1 MIDWQYPLAYSL
13 AHPPS
18 RARQLKDSMKKP
30 KPKSLMREV
39 AYERFKAQLFKR
51 NLVPGQFVSQG
62 ELCELLDVPL
72 GPTREALK
80 RLEAESLVR
89 LIPQRGIQIAD
100 IGVTLIRE
108 AFEFRTIL
116 ELAAVRRFVANADDA
131 TIAKLEHSTRAVLDR
146 MATSTDVDSRVLD
159 AALQVDWGMHNLFI
173 ESVGN
178 HILTAAHQQN
188 FDKIR
193 MIRLHGRSP
202 RYLPLA
208 MEEHLVVIEA
218 LQRRDADQA
227 AAALAHHL
235 GCAERRALGL

>member
-1 MIDWQYPLAYSL
+1 M
-13 AHPPS
+13 
-18 RARQLKDSMKKP
+18 RKP

-89 LIPQRGIQIAD
+89 LIPQRGIQITD

-116 ELAAVRRFVANADDA
+116 ELAAVRHFADHGGRRHARALEADDA
-131 TIAKLEHSTRAVLDR
+131 RDARAAAP
-146 MATSTDVDSRVLD
+146 ATSPTARLLD
-159 AALQVDWGMHNLFI
+159 AALQVDWGMHNLII
-173 ESVGN
+173 ESMGN
-178 HILTAAHQQN
+178 QHPDQRAPAELRQDQDDPAA
-188 FDKIR
+188 R
-193 MIRLHGRSP
+193 
-202 RYLPLA
+202 PLA
-208 MEEHLVVIEA
+208 A
-218 LQRRDADQA
+218 LPAARDGGASRGDRGDARAATPDAA
-227 AAALAHHL
+227 AAALA
-235 GCAERRALGL
+235 ASSRRRRAAALGL

>member
-1 MIDWQYPLAYSL
+1 V
-13 AHPPS
+13 
-18 RARQLKDSMKKP
+18 KKP
-30 KPKSLMREV
+30 KPRSLMREV
-39 AYERFKAQLFKR
+39 AYDRFKAQLFKR

-100 IGVTLIRE
+100 IGVTLIHE
-108 AFEFRTIL
+108 AFQFRTVL
-116 ELAAVRRFVANADDA
+116 EIAAVRHFVAGASDDTLA
-131 TIAKLEHSTRAVLDR
+131 TLERDTTAVLHAFDGEASDDPRLLDR
-146 MATSTDVDSRVLD
+146 
-159 AALQVDWGMHNLFI
+159 ALQVDWGMHDLII
-173 ESVGN
+173 ESMGN
-178 HILTAAHQQN
+178 RIMTAAHQQN

-208 MEEHLVVIEA
+208 MEEHLAVITA
-218 LQRRDADQA
+218 MKARDADKA
-227 AAALAHHL
+227 AAALEQHL
-235 GCAERRALGL
+235 LCAERRALGL

>member
-1 MIDWQYPLAYSL
+1 
-13 AHPPS
+13 
-18 RARQLKDSMKKP
+18 MKKP

-62 ELCELLDVPL
+62 ELCALLDVPL

-108 AFEFRTIL
+108 AFEFRTVL
-116 ELAAVRRFVANADDA
+116 ELAAVRRFTESADLA
-131 TIAKLEHSTRAVLDR
+131 TVEKLEADTRAMLER
-146 MATSTDVDSRVLD
+146 MAAAAEPDTRLLD
-159 AALQVDWGMHNLFI
+159 AALQVDWGMHTLII
-173 ESVGN
+173 ESMGN
-178 HILTAAHQQN
+178 RILTNAHQQN

-208 MEEHLVVIEA
+208 MEEHLGVLEA
-218 LQRRDADQA
+218 ARRRDPDAA
-227 AAALAHHL
+227 AAALARHL
-235 GCAERRALGL
+235 SAAERRALGL

>member
-1 MIDWQYPLAYSL
+1 
-13 AHPPS
+13 
-18 RARQLKDSMKKP
+18 MKRP
-30 KPKSLMREV
+30 KQKSLMREV

-62 ELCELLDVPL
+62 ELCALLEVPL

-100 IGVTLIRE
+100 IGVALIRE
-108 AFEFRTIL
+108 AFEFRTVL
-116 ELAAVRRFVANADDA
+116 ETAAVRRFTASASEETLARLEAD
-131 TIAKLEHSTRAVLDR
+131 TRAMLER
-146 MATSTDVDSRVLD
+146 LAGSGETDTRLLD
-159 AALQVDWGMHNLFI
+159 AALAVDWGMHDLII
-173 ESVGN
+173 ESMGN
-178 HILTAAHQQN
+178 RILTSAHRQN

-208 MEEHLVVIEA
+208 MEEHLAVIEA
-218 LQRRDADQA
+218 IRRRDPDAA
-227 AAALAHHL
+227 AAALERHL
-235 GCAERRALGL
+235 AAAERRALGLS

>member
-1 MIDWQYPLAYSL
+1 
-13 AHPPS
+13 
-18 RARQLKDSMKKP
+18 MKKP
-30 KPKSLMREV
+30 RPKSLMREV
-39 AYERFKAQLFKR
+39 AYERFKVQLFKR

-62 ELCELLDVPL
+62 ELCDLLDVPL

-116 ELAAVRRFVANADDA
+116 ELAAVRRFAEIADDA
-131 TIAKLEHSTRAVLDR
+131 TLDELDRATRSVLDR
-146 MATSTDVDSRVLD
+146 MSAGREVDGKLID
-159 AALQVDWGMHNLFI
+159 AALQVDWGMHNLMI
-173 ESVGN
+173 EAMDN
-178 HILTAAHQQN
+178 RILTTAHQQN
-188 FDKIR
+188 FDKIK

-208 MEEHLVVIEA
+208 MEEHVLVIDA
-218 LQRRDADQA
+218 LRRRDADA
-227 AAALAHHL
+227 AAVALGRHL
-235 GCAERRALGL
+235 AAAERRALGLTQ

>member
-1 MIDWQYPLAYSL
+1 M
-13 AHPPS
+13 
-18 RARQLKDSMKKP
+18 RKP

-62 ELCELLDVPL
+62 ELCELLDIPL

-100 IGVTLIRE
+100 IGVSLIRD

-116 ELAAVRRFVANADDA
+116 EVAAVRRF
-131 TIAKLEHSTRAVLDR
+131 TESMPESSIAALEQSTRGILKRLQA
-146 MATSTDVDSRVLD
+146 AADVDARLID
-159 AALQVDWGMHNLFI
+159 EALQVDWSMHTQLI
-173 ESVGN
+173 EATGN
-178 HILTAAHQQN
+178 RILMNAHQQN

-202 RYLPLA
+202 HYLPLA
-208 MEEHLVVIEA
+208 LEEHLAVIEA
-218 LQRRDADQA
+218 MRRRDPGA
-227 AAALAHHL
+227 AASALQQHL
-235 GCAERRALGL
+235 AAAERRALGL

>member
-1 MIDWQYPLAYSL
+1 MIGSQRRDACG
-13 AHPPS
+13 
-18 RARQLKDSMKKP
+18 RAPKDPTTTMKKP
-30 KPKSLMREV
+30 RPKSLMREV
-39 AYERFKAQLFKR
+39 AYERFKVQLFKR

-116 ELAAVRRFVANADDA
+116 ELVAVRRFAESADQATLDA
-131 TIAKLEHSTRAVLDR
+131 LDR
-146 MATSTDVDSRVLD
+146 ATRSMLERMSSGRELDGKLLD
-159 AALQVDWGMHNLFI
+159 AALQVDWGMHNLMI
-173 ESVGN
+173 EAMGN
-178 HILTAAHQQN
+178 RILTTAHQQN
-188 FDKIR
+188 FDKIK

-208 MEEHLVVIEA
+208 MEEHLAVIEA
-218 LQRRDADQA
+218 LRRRDADGA
-227 AAALAHHL
+227 ADALARHL
-235 GCAERRALGL
+235 AAAERRALGL

>member
-1 MIDWQYPLAYSL
+1 V
-13 AHPPS
+13 
-18 RARQLKDSMKKP
+18 KKP

-39 AYERFKAQLFKR
+39 SYDRFKAELFKR
-51 NLVPGQFVSQG
+51 TLVPGQFVSQG

-100 IGVTLIRE
+100 IGVTLIHE
-108 AFEFRTIL
+108 AFEFRTVL
-116 ELAAVRRFVANADDA
+116 EVAAVRTFTINAA
-131 TIAKLEHSTRAVLDR
+131 TAVLDELER
-146 MATSTDVDSRVLD
+146 ATTDVLQRMKSGTQLD
-159 AALQVDWGMHNLFI
+159 PRLLDRALQVDWGMHNLI
-173 ESVGN
+173 VDSMGN
-178 HILTAAHQQN
+178 QIMMTAHQQN

-202 RYLPLA
+202 HYLPLA
-208 MEEHLVVIEA
+208 MDEHLAVIA
-218 LQRRDADQA
+218 AMKARDPERA

-235 GCAERRALGL
+235 HCAERRALGL

>member
-1 MIDWQYPLAYSL
+1 
-13 AHPPS
+13 
-18 RARQLKDSMKKP
+18 MKKP
-30 KPKSLMREV
+30 KAKSLMREV
-39 AYERFKAQLFKR
+39 AYERFKVQLFKR

-62 ELCELLDVPL
+62 ELCALLDVPL

-116 ELAAVRRFVANADDA
+116 ELAAVRAFAKTADDA
-131 TIAKLEHSTRAVLDR
+131 TLAELERSTRSVLER
-146 MATSTDVDSRVLD
+146 MAPGNEVDSRLLD
-159 AALQVDWGMHNLFI
+159 AALQVDWGMHNLI
-173 ESVGN
+173 IDSMGN
-178 HILTAAHQQN
+178 HILRSAHQQN

-208 MEEHLVVIEA
+208 MEEHLAVIEA
-218 LQRRDADQA
+218 LQRRDADGA
-227 AAALAHHL
+227 AAALERHL
-235 GCAERRALGL
+235 LAAQHRALGL